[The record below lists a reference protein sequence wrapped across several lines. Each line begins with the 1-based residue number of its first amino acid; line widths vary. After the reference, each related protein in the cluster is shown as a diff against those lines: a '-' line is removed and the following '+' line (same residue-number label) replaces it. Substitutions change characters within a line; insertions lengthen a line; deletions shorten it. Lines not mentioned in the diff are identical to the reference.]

1 MRRANL
7 NHHWVPG
14 SPLGLLSHCIPSIP
28 TMFAVGLRHNWI
40 HHPQYLR
47 WDSPSIYMPGNH
59 DIALFT
65 YYSHELS
72 INWGI
77 TWYNACLIILIWSL
91 AHPWKIGRVAGF
103 PQGHLEARLRGGAQT
118 VDPDVQHRLVHFGVD
133 QQPRS
138 KPPVDPWKTLWLV
151 ESDPWKIGD
160 PHVGGINHGCH
171 GWWHCWKPDAKMG
184 TDMAT
189 SSGPRSQFSIS
200 RASCKPQCVH
210 PDWSTNLTGNCPI
223 TNWKGP
229 PFSMGKSTINGN
241 FQ

>member
-1 MRRANL
+1 MI
-7 NHHWVPG
+7 
-14 SPLGLLSHCIPSIP
+14 LL
-28 TMFAVGLRHNWI
+28 
-40 HHPQYLR
+40 
-47 WDSPSIYMPGNH
+47 
-59 DIALFT
+59 
-65 YYSHELS
+65 YSHELS

-77 TWYNACLIILIWSL
+77 TWYNACLMENPGSSL
-91 AHPWKIGRVAGF
+91 ENRRVAGF
-103 PQGHLEARLRGGAQT
+103 PQGHLEARLRGCAQA
-118 VDPDVQHRLVHFGVD
+118 VDPDVQHRFVHFGVD

-138 KPPVDPWKTLWLV
+138 KPPVAAMENSV
-151 ESDPWKIGD
+151 AGD

-171 GWWHCWKPDAKMG
+171 GWWHCWKPDAKLG